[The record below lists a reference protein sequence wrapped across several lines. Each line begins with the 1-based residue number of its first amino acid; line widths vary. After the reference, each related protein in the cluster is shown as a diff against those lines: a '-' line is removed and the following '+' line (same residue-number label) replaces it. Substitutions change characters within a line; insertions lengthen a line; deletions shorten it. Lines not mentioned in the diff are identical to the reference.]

1 MIGPRTSAVG
11 WIVVWAAAAAAMG
24 NPPPPGSHTAPEV
37 VGGGSGGIQVINAPD
52 PSDPATK
59 AVAERARRIAPIEKE
74 LKQLRA
80 KYFRGTRNIEMR
92 QVGIAQLRKYDD
104 PAVFPLLIE
113 LFRNEDDDVRRG
125 VLDHLASLET
135 DEADATV
142 AWSAVFDKDKAF
154 RGLARERVAKRAEQ
168 VGVSNRVKS
177 VVATGLRGKRDDTVA
192 AAAQLAQVLKLYEAI
207 PMLINAQVV
216 GGGGGGGPDGE
227 GSLAYILVGSQT
239 AFISDLQPVVGDS
252 AVAFDPTVSV
262 LTEGVILRVIDAHV
276 ITYRVDVH
284 NALVGLS
291 SEGWGGQST
300 AKLGWDNAKW
310 RAWYADEF
318 VPYRAKVE
326 AAAAEKP
333 DAAAA
338 K

>member
-1 MIGPRTSAVG
+1 MTRPRTSAVG
-11 WIVVWAAAAAAMG
+11 WVTLAMLVNGAMG
-24 NPPPPGSHTAPEV
+24 NPPPPGSHSAPGV
-37 VGGGSGGIQVINAPD
+37 VGGGGAGGVQVVQVPD
-52 PSDPATK
+52 ANDPASK
-59 AVAERARRIAPIEKE
+59 AVAERARRMAPIEKE

-80 KYFRGTRNIEMR
+80 KYFRSTRNVEMR
-92 QVGIAQLRKYDD
+92 QVGIAQFRKYDD

-113 LFRNEDDDVRRG
+113 LFRDEDEDVRRG
-125 VLDHLASLET
+125 VLDHLTSIES

-142 AWSAVFDKDKAF
+142 AWTAVFDKDNAF
-154 RGLARERVAKRAEQ
+154 RGLARDRVAERAEKA
-168 VGVSNRVKS
+168 GITSRVKS
-177 VVATGLRGKRDDTVA
+177 VVATGLRSKNDDTLA
-192 AAAQLAQVLKLYEAI
+192 ASAQLAQVLKLYEAI

-216 GGGGGGGPDGE
+216 GGGGGGGADSE

-239 AFISDLQPVVGDS
+239 AFVSDLQPIVGDS

-310 RAWYADEF
+310 RAWYANEF

-326 AAAAEKP
+326 AAATE
-333 DAAAA
+333 
-338 K
+338 